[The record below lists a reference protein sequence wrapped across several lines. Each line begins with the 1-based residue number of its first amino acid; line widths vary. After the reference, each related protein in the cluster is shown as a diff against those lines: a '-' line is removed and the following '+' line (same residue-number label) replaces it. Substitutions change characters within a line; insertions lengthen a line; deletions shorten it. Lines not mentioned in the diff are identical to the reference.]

1 MRIIVKI
8 ALTIAVIIV
17 AVIFQAI
24 VSESGN
30 NKTGIV
36 RLIPGAIMIFGIIG
50 VWRYKPKKSKSDNTD
65 LDKTI

>member
-8 ALTIAVIIV
+8 GLTIAVIIV

-24 VSESGN
+24 VSETGN
-30 NKTGIV
+30 SNTGMV
-36 RLIPGAIMIFGIIG
+36 RLIPGAIMVFGIIG
-50 VWRYKPKKSKSDNTD
+50 VWGYKPKKNNSENTD